1 MRIVD
6 GGSPEPRMSECGR
19 GADEIA
25 ALRTTCR
32 RQAWA
37 IETLTRV
44 VANLR
49 SGVSALKAENTDLR
63 AEHSRLH
70 DLGPRAAAAL
80 DSNRWLEA
88 RVPRDVHAA
97 AAARQ
102 MVTRALAEHV
112 TASVLERAKLV
123 ISELASKSV
132 CHGALSQNDHV
143 IARVRVA
150 DDSVWLEVEAPGCD
164 GLVAPRAAHAPNRDG
179 LALHIVHTLSERW
192 GSERSAQGSTRV
204 WAQLSTTAA
213 PAGTDAR
220 RTPEPANP
228 ATVGLPREV
237 HVAPQSRAATWSVYV
252 DAVGGALSEH
262 TSQTAAESAARAQAL
277 LRGAERI
284 VVHDRYHRTRTEAL
298 TTPRDIAAI

>member
-6 GGSPEPRMSECGR
+6 GGSPEPRVSECGR
-19 GADEIA
+19 GADELA

-32 RQAWA
+32 RQAWV
-37 IETLTRV
+37 IETYTRV

-49 SGVSALKAENTDLR
+49 SGVTALKAENTDLR

-70 DLGPRAAAAL
+70 DRRAAAAL
-80 DSNRWLEA
+80 DSDGRLEA
-88 RVPRDVHAA
+88 RVPIDVHAA
-97 AAARQ
+97 AAARE
-102 MVTRALAEHV
+102 MVTRALAEQV

-123 ISELASKSV
+123 ISELVTKSV
-132 CHGALSQNDHV
+132 CHGALAQNDHV
-143 IARVRVA
+143 MVRVRIA
-150 DDSVWLEVEAPGCD
+150 DDSFRLEVEAPGCD
-164 GLVAPRAAHAPNRDG
+164 GVVAQRTAHAPSRDG

-192 GSERSAQGSTRV
+192 GSERSAHGGTRV

-213 PAGTDAR
+213 PAETDER

-228 ATVGLPREV
+228 ATLGRPREV
-237 HVAPQSRAATWSVYV
+237 HVVPQSRAATWSVYV

-262 TSQTAAESAARAQAL
+262 TSETAAESAARAQAL